1 MRQKIL
7 ANIALALGTSLFLSG
22 AVWAHSQP
30 NDQPN
35 NGGWRTVGPQQPGAP
50 QPGGPSGDVNAP
62 PLGPEAV
69 PPPPGP
75 DAGPPPEPP
84 RTGQLT
90 LPAGTL
96 ITVRTSQPLS
106 SDHNQP
112 GDGFTAVLQQ
122 PLIAD
127 GLVVAR
133 RGQTVLGTVTEAVK
147 AGRATGVSHLGLQV
161 GQLTLVDGQQMPVK
175 TNLLERKGNTSV
187 GRDAVGIG
195 ATAGVGAAVG
205 AGVAGGLGAGVGAAA
220 GGVLGTMGVL
230 LTSRQPTIVYPE
242 TMLVFS
248 SESPVTISTERSEY
262 KCLSTGRAAGLSGRA
277 ADEGRSALRS
287 AWIRPAWISAS
298 WRGLLCACS
307 LLCRRLSVL
316 RIWLWLSL
324 SVWLWV
330 WSLPRI
336 WIWAWILLWP
346 RLRWLRPRRLRT
358 RWLPPVTTSP

>member
-1 MRQKIL
+1 MRNRIL
-7 ANIALALGTSLFLSG
+7 ANLALALGTSLFLSG
-22 AVWAHSQP
+22 AVFAQPQSAQP

-35 NGGWRTVGPQQPGAP
+35 NGGWRTLGQ

-62 PLGPEAV
+62 PPGPEAA
-69 PPPPGP
+69 PPLGP
-75 DAGPPPEPP
+75 DAGPPPGPP

-106 SDHNQP
+106 SDHSQP
-112 GDGFTAVLQQ
+112 GEGFTAVLQQ

-195 ATAGVGAAVG
+195 ATTGVGAAVG
-205 AGVAGGLGAGVGAAA
+205 AGVAGGVGAGVGAGA
-220 GGVLGTMGVL
+220 GALLGIAGVL
-230 LTSRQPTIVYPE
+230 LTRGQPTIVYPE
-242 TMLVFS
+242 TLLVFRL
-248 SESPVTISTERSEY
+248 ESPVTISTERTEQAFQPVGPQDYQGSPQMRAGAPY
-262 KCLSTGRAAGLSGRA
+262 GQPGYGQPGYPPPGGGYYAPAPYYAGAYPYYGYGYPYPYYYGGPYLGFGFGPGFYYGRGYG
-277 ADEGRSALRS
+277 GFY
-287 AWIRPAWISAS
+287 
-298 WRGLLCACS
+298 RGGFARGGF
-307 LLCRRLSVL
+307 RR
-316 RIWLWLSL
+316 
-324 SVWLWV
+324 
-330 WSLPRI
+330 
-336 WIWAWILLWP
+336 
-346 RLRWLRPRRLRT
+346 
-358 RWLPPVTTSP
+358 